1 MSDTEIVIGSRC
13 EPHAVLAGKDGKVP
27 PTKDILQT
35 YTGKVL
41 RPLDPWPGDF
51 CIEDIAWSLA
61 HQCRYN
67 GHTKLFYSVATHC
80 ILVAFFLPQSLKLEG
95 LLHDASEAYLTDLPS
110 PIKQQMP
117 EYRKIEAKVEAA
129 IETQY
134 RLIKSPLVK
143 EADDY
148 VFQLEAALVMGGAI
162 GAKFALGP
170 SYRRA
175 YVEREIIDAANRTP
189 ASEAQRFLSVYN
201 ELQDTRGQDTAPMDV
216 RV

>member
-1 MSDTEIVIGSRC
+1 MSDTQIVVGSRTKGAA
-13 EPHAVLAGKDGKVP
+13 PA
-27 PTKDILQT
+27 KDILQT
-35 YTGKVL
+35 FTGKVL

-80 ILVAFFLPQSLKLEG
+80 MLVAFFLPPSLKLEG

-110 PIKQQMP
+110 PLKQQMP
-117 EYRKIEAKVEAA
+117 EYRKIEARVEDA

-134 RLIKSPLVK
+134 RLIKSPQVK

-162 GAKFALGP
+162 GQKFALGVSP
-170 SYRRA
+170 DRLF
-175 YVEREIIDAANRTP
+175 VEREIIDAANRTP
-189 ASEAQRFLSVYN
+189 ASEAQRYLLAFN
-201 ELQDTRGQDTAPMDV
+201 ALQATRVEDTAPMDV

>member
-1 MSDTEIVIGSRC
+1 MSDTEIVVGSRTKK
-13 EPHAVLAGKDGKVP
+13 EPPA
-27 PTKDILQT
+27 KDILQT

-80 ILVAFFLPQSLKLEG
+80 MLVAFFLPPSLKLEG

-110 PIKQQMP
+110 PLKQQMP
-117 EYRKIEAKVEAA
+117 EYRKIEARVEDA

-134 RLIKSPLVK
+134 RLIKSPQVK

-162 GAKFALGP
+162 GQKFALGVSP
-170 SYRRA
+170 DRLF
-175 YVEREIIDAANRTP
+175 VEREIIDAANRTP
-189 ASEAQRFLSVYN
+189 ASEAQRYLLAFN
-201 ELQDTRGQDTAPMDV
+201 ALQATRVEDTAPMDV

>member
-1 MSDTEIVIGSRC
+1 VSDTEIVVGSRTKK
-13 EPHAVLAGKDGKVP
+13 EPPA
-27 PTKDILQT
+27 KDILQT

-80 ILVAFFLPQSLKLEG
+80 MLVAFFLPPSLKLEG

-110 PIKQQMP
+110 PLKQQMP
-117 EYRKIEAKVEAA
+117 EYRKIEARVEDA

-134 RLIKSPLVK
+134 RLIKSPQVK

-162 GAKFALGP
+162 GQKFALGVSP
-170 SYRRA
+170 DRLF
-175 YVEREIIDAANRTP
+175 VEREIIDAANRTP
-189 ASEAQRFLSVYN
+189 ASEAQRYLLAFN
-201 ELQDTRGQDTAPMDV
+201 ALQATRVEDTAPMDV